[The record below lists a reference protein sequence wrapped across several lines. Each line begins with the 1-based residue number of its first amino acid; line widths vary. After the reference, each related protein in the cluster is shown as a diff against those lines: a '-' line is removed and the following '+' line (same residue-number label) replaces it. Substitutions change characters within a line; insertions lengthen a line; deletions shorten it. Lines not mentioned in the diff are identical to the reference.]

1 MDYEDRLRQ
10 MNGDTGLVVADIG
23 GTNARFG
30 LVDRGGSVVDVEVL
44 PCSEFSGLAD
54 AFDSYLGLRNKTVS
68 RLALAV
74 ACPADVEQIS
84 FTNNHWSFPRCSVA
98 SDLGL
103 DQVLL
108 VNDFAAQSLAV
119 AFSGMDSYR
128 YLQCPENDTET
139 KPTLV
144 IGPGTGLGVG
154 ALVYDQQGHP
164 VILEGE
170 GGHVT
175 VSPRTVLEKTVVSEL
190 EHQFHH
196 VSAERLVSGPGLV
209 NIYNALCSTRG
220 VRPAATEP
228 AGVVGLADRDSVA
241 RESLDLFARFFGT
254 VAANACLTTGSDRVV
269 IAGGVIPRLGEKFNE
284 AAFLDS
290 FRDKGRVSDILSV
303 TCVKLQLNPEAA
315 LVGLAGAFSVQQL
328 ASKIISA

>member
-10 MNGDTGLVVADIG
+10 MSSDSGLVVADIG

-30 LVDRGGSVVDVEVL
+30 LVDREGSVVETEVL
-44 PCSEFSGLAD
+44 PCSQFSGLAD
-54 AFDSYLGLRNKTVS
+54 AFDAYLGLRNRIVS

-119 AFSGMDSYR
+119 AFSGADSYR
-128 YLQCPENDTET
+128 YLQCPETDIET

-154 ALVYDQQGHP
+154 TLVRDQEGHS

-175 VSPRTVLEKTVVSEL
+175 VSPRTLSEEIVVSEL
-190 EHQFHH
+190 ERQFSH
-196 VSAERLVSGPGLV
+196 VSAERLVSGPGLL
-209 NIYNALCSTRG
+209 NIYTALCSTRG
-220 VRPAATEP
+220 VRPAATDP
-228 AGVVGLADRDSVA
+228 AGVVDLAGRDTVA
-241 RESLDLFARFFGT
+241 QESLDLFARFFGT
-254 VAANACLTTGSDRVV
+254 VASNACLTIGAGRVV
-269 IAGGVIPRLGEKFNE
+269 IAGGVVPRLGEKFNE
-284 AAFLDS
+284 VAFLDS
-290 FRDKGRVSDILSV
+290 FRDKGRVSDILSC